1 METNATFTASPDG
14 SALPLSGLEQTGKAL
29 ISAFDHVPDLFIFVK
44 NADRV
49 FVDCSEPFV
58 SLMGCRSKA
67 QIIGKRDED
76 FSPEYLVEHYR
87 NYDIAVLE
95 TGEPLIDL
103 VELVRNRDGS
113 YDWFVSTKTAIRNPE
128 GAITGL
134 LGVTRSLTIKE
145 AASDSLRT
153 LTPAIELITRD
164 YARALTVGDLAGSV
178 LMSPS
183 NFSRLFKQHFGV
195 TPHKYLLRVRLMAA
209 CDLLA
214 TTSLSIGEI
223 SVRTGFYDTSHLTH
237 ELRRNRGMTPTDYR
251 SEYQTSHSYRQR
263 HHASDAPVADAL
275 ELQPD
280 PVG

>member
-1 METNATFTASPDG
+1 MQNTEQEPLASAVATVG
-14 SALPLSGLEQTGKAL
+14 GLEQTGMAL
-29 ISAFDHVPDLFIFVK
+29 IAAFDHVPDLFVFVK

-49 FVDCSEPFV
+49 FVACSEPFV

-87 NYDIAVLE
+87 GYDEMVLA
-95 TGEPLIDL
+95 TGDPLIDL

-113 YDWFVSTKTAIRNPE
+113 YDWFVSTKTAIRDDW
-128 GAITGL
+128 GTITGV

-145 AASDSLRT
+145 TASDSLRT
-153 LTPAIELITRD
+153 LTPAIEQITRE
-164 YARALTVGDLAGSV
+164 YARPIAVSDLAAKV

-183 NFSRLFKQHFGV
+183 NFNRLFKQHFGV

-214 TTSLSIGEI
+214 TTTLSVGEI
-223 SVRTGFYDTSHLTH
+223 SAQTGFYDTSHLTH
-237 ELRRNRGMTPTDYR
+237 ELRKSRSMTPTEYR
-251 SEYQTSHSYRQR
+251 AEFQHSHSYRRR
-263 HHASDAPVADAL
+263 HHAAGTRPL
-275 ELQPD
+275 EPSPD
-280 PVG
+280 ELEPSPLG